1 MGRRAARCARATHTG
16 DEKGVKEGQGR
27 NETGKEKEKRRER
40 EKKGKRKEGREGRHF
55 GDVGE

>member
-1 MGRRAARCARATHTG
+1 
-16 DEKGVKEGQGR
+16 VKEGQGR
-27 NETGKEKEKRRER
+27 NETGKEKRRER